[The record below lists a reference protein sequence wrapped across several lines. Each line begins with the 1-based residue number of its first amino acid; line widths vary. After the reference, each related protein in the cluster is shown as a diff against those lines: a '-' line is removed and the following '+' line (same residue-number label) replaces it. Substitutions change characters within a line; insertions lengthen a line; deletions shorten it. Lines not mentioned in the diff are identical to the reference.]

1 VGNRVGHVLI
11 AFWALSLAGLAWSA
25 EPGVFSGRVVVEV
38 VDEIEFVQKLRL
50 LENFVYTDSLGRA
63 WPARKGSVLDGET
76 IPRELIPISGLP
88 HVAEFRKT
96 SVIHDYFSRLKDD
109 PWRAV
114 HRMLYDAAIAEGVAE
129 NQARVLYAAVYAGG
143 WRWEPLGSSCYR
155 GCHVAAS
162 MLAWKPKVALREIE
176 PLVSWLMQNS
186 PSLDDIDKR
195 VDAALKRPGP
205 HVFAQL
211 P

>member
-1 VGNRVGHVLI
+1 VGNRVRHGFL
-11 AFWALSLAGLAWSA
+11 AFGAVCLAGMGWAA
-25 EPGVFSGRVVVEV
+25 ELGAFSGRVVLEV
-38 VDEIEFVQKLRL
+38 MDEIEFVQKIRL
-50 LENFVYTDSLGRA
+50 LENFVYTDSVGRA
-63 WPARKGSVLDGET
+63 WPAQKGSVLDGET
-76 IPRELIPISGLP
+76 IPRELISIGALP
-88 HVAEFRKT
+88 HVAEFRKA
-96 SVIHDYFSRLKDD
+96 SVIHDYYARLKAD

-155 GCHVAAS
+155 GCHVAAT

-176 PLVSWLMQNS
+176 PLVPWLTQES
-186 PSLDDIDKR
+186 PSLEDIDRR
-195 VDAALKRPGP
+195 VDAAIKRPGP
-205 HVFAQL
+205 HIFAQL